1 MAPRVGEILKRKK
14 IDKLDLISRNETVS
28 KKHPRKYKHCNVQV
42 EIEARESLYQGTGEK
57 NPKLQL
63 LMIFARK
70 GIPIIFISFKFV
82 YWSIGL
88 IHVYNAES
96 LSGSLQS
103 SD

>member
-1 MAPRVGEILKRKK
+1 MTPRVGEVLKRKK
-14 IDKLDLISRNETVS
+14 IDKLDLISRNETVNLKQMTS
-28 KKHPRKYKHCNVQV
+28 IRTNVNIVTSQV

-63 LMIFARK
+63 LLIFARK
-70 GIPIIFISFKFV
+70 GIPIIFVSFKFV

-96 LSGSLQS
+96 LSES
-103 SD
+103 